1 MTRLTVGKKRSK
13 ERKERG
19 RIRERREQSIELIHL
34 HRREKRKGKEVRLA
48 EGGRRRRRRKKM
60 GSKGDKSNFSQI
72 CRLWRQYLKEKGS
85 LSGLGIDMA
94 PVPAGEI
101 FSQLHDFGGFCRQ
114 MEKGQLTIFY
124 AGKVM
129 VFDDFPAAKA
139 KDLMQMASN
148 ESIAAQKISFSA
160 PRAAASPS
168 KLDSMLA
175 AASGSQSMAAP
186 SPDSPSKTSASDM
199 PIARRNSLHRFLEK
213 RKDRCVLQLVPP
225 SVAYDLENVY
235 ECYCSWKPNA
245 SVC

>member
-1 MTRLTVGKKRSK
+1 
-13 ERKERG
+13 
-19 RIRERREQSIELIHL
+19 
-34 HRREKRKGKEVRLA
+34 
-48 EGGRRRRRRKKM
+48 M

-94 PVPAGEI
+94 PVSAGEI
-101 FSQLHDFGGFCRQ
+101 FSQ

>member
-1 MTRLTVGKKRSK
+1 
-13 ERKERG
+13 
-19 RIRERREQSIELIHL
+19 
-34 HRREKRKGKEVRLA
+34 
-48 EGGRRRRRRKKM
+48 M

-94 PVPAGEI
+94 PVPAGGRSRITTTISLSLGADLPGEEQI
-101 FSQLHDFGGFCRQ
+101 ENKGSPISMDLFPQHSGFEESGKILDAKQ

-213 RKDRCVLQLVPP
+213 RKDRINTKAPYQVNGASPSTNEAEAKVESSQAWLNLGRQVSPP
-225 SVAYDLENVY
+225 EHSSE
-235 ECYCSWKPNA
+235 SSK
-245 SVC
+245 